1 MKLHIS
7 ASSLSRS
14 EKCPY
19 SASGPRVRVL
29 HADAEKGTEEHAAL
43 EAETPEG
50 ERAEVAYVWNV
61 LTSKVRFVGIG
72 LARNYGELQEGDIP
86 GTLDNERVESGRVVV
101 KDHKTGF
108 GYMVAPVAVNLQLAH
123 NAVCSAAF
131 HGKRAALV
139 QINRTSREKPE
150 EAELDAIGLAA
161 ARSRLANIWRAASA
175 EKPAVVAGDHC
186 WRCECIQ
193 SCPAHVGMA
202 LAFTDGKWPD
212 MLPSDGLT
220 VEKVAQGWEHL
231 RAAKK
236 VLGLVEKT
244 YRAFASSWP
253 VPLASGKVLGETT
266 SEVDV
271 LDGQISLAVLRQ
283 LHGDKVAEAA
293 IELSLTKASI
303 ERAVAPIAPPRGKAK
318 LVRDSLAAIET
329 AGGVKTIRKVCV
341 EEFNPNQEK

>member
-7 ASSLSRS
+7 ASSLSRVD
-14 EKCPY
+14 KCPY

-29 HADAEKGTEEHAAL
+29 HADAEKGTEEHAVL

-72 LARNYGELQEGDIP
+72 LARNYGELQDGDIP
-86 GTLDNERVESGRVVV
+86 GTLDRERVEPGRVVV

-131 HGKRAALV
+131 HGKSAALV

-161 ARSRLANIWRAASA
+161 ARSRLAKIYRAASA

-202 LAFTDGKWPD
+202 LAFTEGKWPD

-220 VEKVAQGWEHL
+220 AEKVAQGWEHL

-236 VLGLVEKT
+236 VLGLAEKT

-253 VPLASGKVLGETT
+253 VQLLNGKVLGETID
-266 SEVDV
+266 EKDE
-271 LDGQISLAVLRQ
+271 LDGQISLAVLKA
-283 LHGDKVAEAA
+283 LYGEKVADAA
-293 IELSLTKASI
+293 AEVSLTKASI
-303 ERAVAPIAPPRGKAK
+303 ERALAPIAPPRGKAK
-318 LVRDSLAAIET
+318 LVRDSLTAIT
-329 AGGVKTIRKVCV
+329 AAGGVKTIRKVCV
-341 EEFNPNQEK
+341 EEFNPDREK

>member
-1 MKLHIS
+1 MKLNMS
-7 ASSLSRS
+7 ASSLSRN
-14 EKCPY
+14 EKCPA
-19 SASGPRVRVL
+19 SASLPRVRVL
-29 HADAEKGTEEHAAL
+29 HADAENGTEEHAQL

-61 LTSKVRFVGIG
+61 LRSEVRFVGVG

-86 GTLDNERVESGRVVV
+86 GTLDNERVEPGRVVV
-101 KDHKTGF
+101 TDHKTGF

-123 NAVCSAAF
+123 NAVCSTAF
-131 HGKRAALV
+131 HGKSAALV

-150 EAELDAIGLAA
+150 EAELDAIGLGA
-161 ARSRLANIWRAASA
+161 ARKRLANIWHAANA

-202 LAFTDGKWPD
+202 LAFTEGKWPD
-212 MLPSDGLT
+212 LLPSDGLT

-231 RAAKK
+231 RTAKK

-253 VPLASGKVLGETT
+253 VPLSNGKVLGETT
-266 SEVDV
+266 SEQDV
-271 LDGQISLAVLRQ
+271 LDGQISLQVLRG

-303 ERAVAPIAPPRGKAK
+303 ERALAPIAPPRGKAK
-318 LVRDSLAAIET
+318 LVRDSLSAIET
-329 AGGVKTIRKVCV
+329 AGGVKTVRKVCV